1 MSNDVV
7 ISKEL
12 RDRILAHGVHT
23 REGELINEALRA
35 APETLSLEGVE
46 KSLESL
52 AHLAEGGIIGQHLA
66 DFPGMVGRKVRQI
79 LSDLRRLVTPVQ
91 PSAVVSRESDGSVT
105 VSGRRYAEWPKN
117 AWRGTPAH
125 AVETYY
131 PDAEMVPACAYDAA
145 LADRN
150 ALIRLLAQLPQPI
163 APVQPST
170 VVSEWQRVAHV
181 LGERL
186 GRTGPEGYYSMTP
199 DKWLEWATEEVG
211 HLHYQVE
218 QKPVHHPV
226 APVQS
231 GGVDRESLWEAI
243 RYSELVDDDV
253 AGEIVDIVIAH
264 LTTTQ
269 SSKENNLEKQ

>member
-1 MSNDVV
+1 
-7 ISKEL
+7 
-12 RDRILAHGVHT
+12 
-23 REGELINEALRA
+23 
-35 APETLSLEGVE
+35 
-46 KSLESL
+46 
-52 AHLAEGGIIGQHLA
+52 
-66 DFPGMVGRKVRQI
+66 
-79 LSDLRRLVTPVQ
+79 
-91 PSAVVSRESDGSVT
+91 
-105 VSGRRYAEWPKN
+105 
-117 AWRGTPAH
+117 
-125 AVETYY
+125 
-131 PDAEMVPACAYDAA
+131 
-145 LADRN
+145 
-150 ALIRLLAQLPQPI
+150 
-163 APVQPST
+163 
-170 VVSEWQRVAHV
+170 
-181 LGERL
+181 
-186 GRTGPEGYYSMTP
+186 MTP

>member
-1 MSNDVV
+1 MNKKAISAIEAMKTRLEEWVGGLESPQDEAV
-7 ISKEL
+7 IV
-12 RDRILAHGVHT
+12 GVDAALT
-23 REGELINEALRA
+23 SLRA
-35 APETLSLEGVE
+35 APETVSLEGME
-46 KSLESL
+46 RWQLKSGP
-52 AHLAEGGIIGQHLA
+52 AAQYMDPDRFGA
-66 DFPGMVGRKVRQI
+66 YVRFDA
-79 LSDLRRLVTPVQ
+79 LHRLVTPVQ
-91 PSAVVSRESDGSVT
+91 PSA
-105 VSGRRYAEWPKN
+105 
-117 AWRGTPAH
+117 
-125 AVETYY
+125 
-131 PDAEMVPACAYDAA
+131 
-145 LADRN
+145 
-150 ALIRLLAQLPQPI
+150 
-163 APVQPST
+163 